1 MSAQKVSNLQ
11 CIEFRD
17 GEVFWKPDFE
27 PPPGALRDPYGI
39 DRRGIISWKN
49 PKNGFFV
56 GAIHF
61 TAFPKKRSIQWFR
74 EETRIFKPWQIDR
87 EYNISFKS
95 RAGSKAFAYLLENE
109 ERYRIPNMDLALIPK
124 NWRII
129 AGLDYGTTN
138 PTSIHFYAVDP
149 LRRIYSIYE
158 FYKPSNVREIARVL
172 KGVHK
177 GPNIDGVW
185 TDFTHPLW
193 KRCEKLIVD
202 GAIYNKNQETGG
214 EEMTSI
220 GQLLEEQG
228 IYGIER
234 ADKSQGSRVAGL
246 SRLHD
251 LMAPPEPAV
260 PGWKPSFYFCR
271 SCEHQWKEFTSLV
284 YAELP
289 EHSLLNKNLPEDI
302 VPKDDH
308 AYDEARYVAM
318 AVAAPSDE
326 APPPVP
332 EEGTLGAV
340 EREWDLEDAGRDTVD
355 FF

>member
-1 MSAQKVSNLQ
+1 MSIKDKSSKVQ
-11 CIEFRD
+11 CLEFRD

-27 PPPGALRDPYGI
+27 PPVGSIRDPYGI
-39 DRRGIISWKN
+39 DRRGIMSWKN

-61 TAFPKKRSIQWFR
+61 TAFPAKRSIQWYK

-95 RAGSKAFAYLLENE
+95 RSGAKAFGYLLDNP
-109 ERYRIPNMDLALIPK
+109 RHYQIPNMDLARIP
-124 NWRII
+124 NHWRIV

-138 PTSIHFYAVDP
+138 PSSVHFYAIDP
-149 LRRIYSIYE
+149 KRRIYSIYE
-158 FYKPSNVREIARVL
+158 FYKPSNVREISRVL
-172 KGVHK
+172 KGIHK
-177 GPNIDGVW
+177 GPDADGVW
-185 TDFTHPLW
+185 RDYTHPLW
-193 KRCEKLIVD
+193 RRCEKVVVD
-202 GAIYNKNQETGG
+202 GAIYNENQETGG
-214 EEMTSI
+214 EEMTSV

-234 ADKSQGSRVAGL
+234 ATKARVAGL

-251 LMAPPEPAV
+251 LMEPPDQADPEWA
-260 PGWKPSFYFCR
+260 SSLYFCET
-271 SCEHQWKEFTSLV
+271 CEWQWKEFTSVV

-289 EHSLLNKNLPEDI
+289 EHSLLNKNTPEDI

-308 AYDEARYVAM
+308 AYDETRYVAM
-318 AVAAPSDE
+318 SVAAPSDE
-326 APPPVP
+326 APPPQP

-340 EREWDLEDAGRDTVD
+340 EREMDLEDAGRDQVD

>member
-1 MSAQKVSNLQ
+1 MSEQKGGKVQ
-11 CIEFRD
+11 CLELRD

-27 PPPGALRDPYGI
+27 PPPGAIRDPYGI

-56 GAIHF
+56 GAVHF
-61 TAFPKKRSIQWFR
+61 TAFPKKRSIEWYK

-95 RAGSKAFAYLLENE
+95 RAGAKAFGYLLDNE
-109 ERYRIPNMDLALIPK
+109 KRYRIPNMDLAKIPN

-129 AGLDYGTTN
+129 AALDYGTTN
-138 PTSIHFYAVDP
+138 PTAVHFFAIDTK
-149 LRRIYSIYE
+149 LRIYSVYE
-158 FYKPSNVREIARVL
+158 FYKPSNVREIAKVL
-172 KGVHK
+172 KGTHQ
-177 GPNIDGVW
+177 GPDIDGTW
-185 TDFTHPLW
+185 TDYRHPLW
-193 KRCEKLIVD
+193 KRCEKLVVD

-214 EEMTSI
+214 EEMTSV
-220 GQLLEEQG
+220 GDLLEGQG

-251 LMAPPEPAV
+251 LLEPPEQEDPKWA
-260 PGWKPSFYFCR
+260 PSFFFTERCVN
-271 SCEHQWKEFTSLV
+271 QWKEFTSVV

-289 EHSLLNKNLPEDI
+289 EHSLLNKNIPEDI

-308 AYDEARYVAM
+308 SYDATRYLCMSVT
-318 AVAAPSDE
+318 APSDDMPE
-326 APPPVP
+326 PPP
-332 EEGTLGAV
+332 ETGTLAAV
-340 EREWDLEDAGRDTVD
+340 EREWDLEDAGRDQVD